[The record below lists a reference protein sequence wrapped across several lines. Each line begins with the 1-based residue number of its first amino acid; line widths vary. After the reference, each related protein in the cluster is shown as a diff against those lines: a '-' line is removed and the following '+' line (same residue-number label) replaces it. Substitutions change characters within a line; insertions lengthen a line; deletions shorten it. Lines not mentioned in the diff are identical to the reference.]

1 MKKLFFTLIA
11 LVLSIGYCSATKVYA
26 DLSMTGK
33 GTNGKGSGCTWDS
46 ENSTLSWTKG
56 SDNWANLSGLPTGDI
71 TAFTSL
77 NINITS
83 LNSGP
88 CRLLVFYKKSDG
100 TETSFAIAFY
110 NVGSKSLSFAER
122 DEFTKH
128 AEDLKN
134 VTRYAIAGGSASGSL
149 SVSSVC
155 LVKPFSLEFDETGKA
170 TIYPSDLTVTGGTF
184 NDETGLFTGDGE
196 NNVTISI
203 NLPASGVDMTA
214 LTGFKVNLAS
224 GTLPTNH
231 CTIKSGSWTK
241 EFYTSQAGSDAL
253 QTNGFPDN
261 ATAVT
266 SWEWSGEDK
275 TTASFTLTSITLQ
288 SNVITALEG
297 HETLITKDMYSDA
310 ANCNL
315 ATNQSVGQGTVV
327 YGKENSDAEGAVNPY
342 ADLAGYDKL
351 IIRATPG
358 KSFRMFVND
367 SKTQYKVLTTGN
379 DSLTTLDK
387 PNGDFHLYRIK
398 TNWGSSDVVVYSI
411 TLYKNDVDAP
421 CSYKL
426 AGAGVSSA
434 SAKAALADAAA
445 TSYDATG
452 LTGSGITLTVANPN
466 AIILANSGAVSNSDN
481 VVVSGTAASLALQ
494 AGYPFA
500 APQAFTATKA
510 SLKASVSAAG
520 AATFIAPFEAAI
532 PSGVKAYTLAANG
545 NDITATE
552 VTGTI
557 PANNPVLLNAAE
569 GTYDFTATNASVGT
583 EATGAKDALTGVY
596 AATTVAQG
604 SYVLQNGTDGIGFYK
619 VASDN
624 IVLKPFQAYLTT
636 TSSAAKLAIVFGQ
649 TTDIKSMHDS
659 NFTTQNAGTVYNLAG
674 QRVGKSYKGIVI
686 VNGKKT
692 IRK

>member
-26 DLSMTGK
+26 DLSK
-33 GTNGKGSGCTWDS
+33 AKVSGSNSSWDS
-46 ENSTLSWTKG
+46 ETNTLSWTQ
-56 SDNWANLSGLPTGDI
+56 SYSNSVDLNGLPTGDLSAYTKI
-71 TAFTSL
+71 VLVTSDL
-77 NINITS
+77 KTS
-83 LNSGP
+83 DSY
-88 CRLLVFYKKSDG
+88 RLLVYYGD
-100 TETSFAIAFY
+100 
-110 NVGSKSLSFAER
+110 GSKNVAK
-122 DEFTKH
+122 EFYSVGTK
-128 AEDLKN
+128 EVDLAGLLGDNIKS
-134 VTRYAIAGGSASGSL
+134 VTRFCLAGKGSSGSVKL
-149 SVSSVC
+149 SAAYV
-155 LVKPFSLEFDETGKA
+155 VKPFSLEFDDTGSA
-170 TIYPSDLTVTGGTF
+170 TVYPSDLTVQGGTY
-184 NDETGLFTGDGE
+184 DEQTGLFKGDGT
-196 NNVTISI
+196 VAVKISI
-203 NLPASGVDMTA
+203 DLPAEGVNLTG
-214 LTGFKVNLAS
+214 LTGFKVNYS
-224 GTLPTNH
+224 DGTLPVSNFTV
-231 CTIKSGSWTK
+231 KSGEWSK
-241 EFYTSQAGSDAL
+241 DFYNNVGGRSDL
-253 QTNGFPDN
+253 NQFFTGN

-266 SWEWSGEDK
+266 SWEWNGSK
-275 TTASFTLTSITLQ
+275 TSSSVTISSITLQ
-288 SNVITALEG
+288 SNVITALGG
-297 HETLITKDMYSDA
+297 HETLLTANMFNTDA
-310 ANCNL
+310 ALN
-315 ATNQSVGQGTVV
+315 TNTQL
-327 YGKENSDAEGAVNPY
+327 NNGAVIFGLGNSSVNADNY
-342 ADLAGYDKL
+342 ADLSAYDKV
-351 IIRATPG
+351 IVHTTPNNTNIVYRVNYTGSENATA
-358 KSFRMFVND
+358 
-367 SKTQYKVLTTGN
+367 LTVDGDGIGTIE
-379 DSLTTLDK
+379 K
-387 PNGDFHLYRIK
+387 PASGDFKLNSIK
-398 TNWGSSDVVVYSI
+398 TGWNGTTVTVYSI
-411 TLYKNDVDAP
+411 TLYKNDVDTL

-426 AGAGVSSA
+426 AGTGVSSA

-481 VVVSGTAASLALQ
+481 VVVSSAAASLALQ

-520 AATFIAPFEAAI
+520 AATFIAPFAVAI

-557 PANNPVLLNAAE
+557 PANTPVLLNAAE

-583 EATGAKDALTGVY
+583 DATGAKDALTGVY

-604 SYVLQNGTDGIGFYK
+604 SYVLQNGKDGIGFYK
-619 VASDN
+619 VASDD

-649 TTDIKSMHDS
+649 TTGIESMHNS
-659 NFTTQNAGTVYNLAG
+659 NFTTQNAGAVYNLAG

>member
-26 DLSMTGK
+26 DLSK
-33 GTNGKGSGCTWDS
+33 AKVSGSNSSWDS
-46 ENSTLSWTKG
+46 ETNTLSWTQ
-56 SDNWANLSGLPTGDI
+56 SYSNSVDLNGLPTGDLSAYTKI
-71 TAFTSL
+71 VLVTSDL
-77 NINITS
+77 TTS
-83 LNSGP
+83 DSY
-88 CRLLVFYKKSDG
+88 RLLVYYGDDS
-100 TETSFAIAFY
+100 
-110 NVGSKSLSFAER
+110 
-122 DEFTKH
+122 
-128 AEDLKN
+128 KN
-134 VTRYAIAGGSASGSL
+134 VAKEFYSVGTQEFDLAELLGDNIKSVTRFCLAGNKSSGSVKL
-149 SVSSVC
+149 SAAYV
-155 LVKPFSLEFDETGKA
+155 VKPFSLEFDDTGSA
-170 TIYPSDLTVTGGTF
+170 TVYPSDLTVQGGTY
-184 NDETGLFTGDGE
+184 DEQTGLFNGNGTDK
-196 NNVTISI
+196 VKISI
-203 NLPASGVDMTA
+203 DLPAEGVNLTG
-214 LTGFKVNLAS
+214 LTGFKVNYS
-224 GTLPTNH
+224 DGTLPVSNFTV
-231 CTIKSGSWTK
+231 KSGEWSK
-241 EFYTSQAGSDAL
+241 DFYNNAGGRSDL
-253 QTNGFPDN
+253 NQYFTGN

-266 SWEWSGEDK
+266 SWEWNGSA
-275 TTASFTLTSITLQ
+275 TSSSVTISSITLQ

-297 HETLITKDMYSDA
+297 HETLITKNMYSDA

-387 PNGDFHLYRIK
+387 PDGDFHLYRIK

-411 TLYKNDVDAP
+411 TLYKNDVDAL

-426 AGAGVSSA
+426 AGTGVSSA
-434 SAKAALADAAA
+434 SAKAALADTAA

-452 LTGSGITLTVANPN
+452 LTGSGISLTVANPN
-466 AIILANSGAVSNSDN
+466 AILLANSGAVSNSDN

-500 APQAFTATKA
+500 TPQAFTATKA

-520 AATFIAPFEAAI
+520 AATFIAPFAAAI
-532 PSGVKAYTLAANG
+532 PSGVKAYTLATNG
-545 NDITATE
+545 NEITATE
-552 VTGTI
+552 VTDTI
-557 PANNPVLLNAAE
+557 PANTPVLLNAAE

-583 EATGAKDALTGVY
+583 EVTGAKDDALTGVY

-604 SYVLQNGTDGIGFYK
+604 SYVLQNGKDGIGFYK
-619 VASDN
+619 VASDD
-624 IVLKPFQAYLTT
+624 ITLKPFQAYLTT

-649 TTDIKSMHDS
+649 TTGIESMHNS
-659 NFTTQNAGTVYNLAG
+659 NFTTQNAGAVYNLAG